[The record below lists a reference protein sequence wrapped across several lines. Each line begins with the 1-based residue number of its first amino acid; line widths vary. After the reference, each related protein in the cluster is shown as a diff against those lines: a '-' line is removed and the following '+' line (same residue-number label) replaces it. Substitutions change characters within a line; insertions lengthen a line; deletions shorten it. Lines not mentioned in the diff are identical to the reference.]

1 MHSPDGTLIVAFRGM
16 ACLITWSV
24 LQKWAANQL
33 WTVAMKSL
41 WTSGT
46 TINNDNVSLVS
57 LFFHIWARV
66 KQVHIPPLSSWIDD
80 TCSALTFIS
89 SSEIY
94 CNFRTRDLWAD
105 CLFARILQE
114 KPATSQC
121 YAQKTTLHCSKTSQL
136 SSTLHPS
143 KVFPITQIRAVVHR
157 DVLPTWGQKHLRS
170 IIRTISN
177 ALTYCHVMLQKG
189 GDRCTI

>member
-1 MHSPDGTLIVAFRGM
+1 M

-33 WTVAMKSL
+33 WTVVMTSL

-80 TCSALTFIS
+80 TCSALTLIS

-114 KPATSQC
+114 KPINQC
-121 YAQKTTLHCSKTSQL
+121 YAQNTTLHCSKTSQL
-136 SSTLHPS
+136 SSTLHRS
-143 KVFPITQIRAVVHR
+143 KVFPITQIRAVVHT
-157 DVLPTWGQKHLRS
+157 DALPTWGQKHLRS
-170 IIRTISN
+170 SLEQSAMPLHI
-177 ALTYCHVMLQKG
+177 VMWCYKG
-189 GDRCTI
+189 RWQMHNLSDSWN